1 MYMVKLKHSNGFLQ
15 ELFRSLHITSK
26 VRQVG
31 FLSQSDENHN
41 ILLVDESFNSVSK
54 RFHFIEIV
62 HQIYIELF
70 KIRFDTGEQL
80 IRSSGTL
87 IMAAILFLI
96 HVTDISSNISSTLRM
111 FADDTKVYRE

>member
-1 MYMVKLKHSNGFLQ
+1 MVKLKHSNGFLQ
-15 ELFRSLHITSK
+15 ELLRSLHITSK

-62 HQIYIELF
+62 HQIYDYL
-70 KIRFDTGEQL
+70 KYDL
-80 IRSSGTL
+80 IQGSSWYVQVE
-87 IMAAILFLI
+87 
-96 HVTDISSNISSTLRM
+96 HW
-111 FADDTKVYRE
+111 